1 MTVAPGKNRTRTLTN
16 GIGGL
21 DSETYN
27 PFSPLEFGWTVDSN
41 GTTSLEIAAGSAV
54 ATGSCSLAAT
64 PGCS

>member
-27 PFSPLEFGWTVDSN
+27 PFSPLEFVWTVDSN
-41 GTTSLEIAAGSAV
+41 CTTSLEIDAGSDV
-54 ATGSCSLAAT
+54 ATGYCSLAAT

>member
-21 DSETYN
+21 DSITYN
-27 PFSPLEFGWTVDSN
+27 PYSPLELGWTVDSN

-54 ATGSCSLAAT
+54 ATGSCDLAAT
-64 PGCS
+64 NGC